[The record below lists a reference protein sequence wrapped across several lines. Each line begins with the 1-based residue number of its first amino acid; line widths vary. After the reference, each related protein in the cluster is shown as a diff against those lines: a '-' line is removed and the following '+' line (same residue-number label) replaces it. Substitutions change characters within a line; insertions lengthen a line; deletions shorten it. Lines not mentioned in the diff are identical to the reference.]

1 MLLHN
6 MISSIEVFSD
16 APASLALMIV
26 CSGLI
31 ETGDWQC
38 LMFDGLPLPQSI
50 SLFTLQSGG
59 SDQSGGSGEQP
70 GGSGSF
76 SGIS

>member
-1 MLLHN
+1 M
-6 MISSIEVFSD
+6 SVQFSD
-16 APASLALMIV
+16 ALASLALV
-26 CSGLI
+26 I

-50 SLFTLQSGG
+50 SLITLQSGG